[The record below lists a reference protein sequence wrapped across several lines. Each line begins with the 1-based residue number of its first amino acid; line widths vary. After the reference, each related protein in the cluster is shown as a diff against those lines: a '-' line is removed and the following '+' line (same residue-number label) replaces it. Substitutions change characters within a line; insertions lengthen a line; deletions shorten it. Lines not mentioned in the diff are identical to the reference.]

1 MDLKSSSDEQQ
12 ADFSPIDFRA
22 ELNDDQYAAV
32 SAEPGPALVL
42 AGAGSGKT
50 RTLTYRV
57 AWLLTH
63 DVHPGEI
70 LLLTFTNKAA
80 REMLSRVENLTG
92 VAMQR
97 FWGGTFHHIGQRT
110 LRIHGKAIGLGPNFN
125 ILDQSDAESLL
136 NATIRDE
143 DKSFFK
149 DKDHPKAKVIAN
161 IISLARNTQLPID
174 EIIESRYP
182 YFEYLAER
190 INQFNLIYQESKL
203 KQQVVDFDDLL
214 DHWLKLLRQE
224 KAIALQ
230 FQERFKH
237 ILVDEYQDTNK
248 IQSAII
254 DLLGVNHQI
263 MAVGDDA
270 QCIYTWRGANIE
282 NIMTFADRHP
292 GAVIHKIE
300 INYRST
306 PEILNLANGIL
317 SAQPLGTGYRKEL
330 RAVRPS
336 SMIPFVVPVMDG
348 RKQAHFI
355 MKRIEGL
362 LDQGYQLSDMAVL
375 YRAHHHAIDTQIELS
390 RASIPFVIT
399 SGVRFFEQ
407 AHIKDLVSQLAFVY
421 NPQDISAFMRFTCLL
436 PRIGEVTARNLHRKV
451 MEQADVK
458 SISPI
463 QAFSADEVIKKVP
476 ADAREEWQDLA
487 FTLSDVVKATGNR
500 TPREIVKIAI
510 EGWYSGYIRNLYSN
524 WSDRIDDLESL
535 AGFANRFDDMTELL
549 SQLVLLNSEI
559 SDRGIDRDVDALRL
573 TTVHQAKGL
582 EFPIV
587 FVIGLA
593 EGLFPNKRALDEDN
607 LDEERRLFYVAITR
621 AKDELYL
628 SYPLINEHGGPS
640 MRLNPSRFLDEINRE
655 HYEILR
661 IHETTDW

>member
-1 MDLKSSSDEQQ
+1 MEISGSCNERL
-12 ADFSPIDFRA
+12 ADFSPIDFRS

-63 DVHPGEI
+63 GVHPGEI

-92 VAMQR
+92 VAMR
-97 FWGGTFHHIGQRT
+97 KFWGGTFHHIGQRT
-110 LRIHGKAIGLGPNFN
+110 LRMHGKAIGLGPNFS
-125 ILDQSDAESLL
+125 ILDQSDVESLL
-136 NATIRDE
+136 ADTIRE
-143 DKSFFK
+143 DDKNFFK
-149 DKDHPKAKVIAN
+149 NKDHPKARVISD
-161 IISLARNTQLPID
+161 IISLGRNTLLPID
-174 EIIESRYP
+174 EIIDSRYP
-182 YFEYLAER
+182 YFEYLADT
-190 INQFNLIYQESKL
+190 ISHFNQAYQARKL
-203 KQQVVDFDDLL
+203 RQQVVDFDDLL
-214 DHWLKLLRQE
+214 EHWLKLLRQE
-224 KAIALQ
+224 KTVASQ

-248 IQSAII
+248 IQSELI

-270 QCIYTWRGANIE
+270 QCIYTWRGANFE

-292 GAVIHKIE
+292 GTVIHKIE

-330 RAVRPS
+330 RAVRS
-336 SMIPFVVPVMDG
+336 SSLIPFVVPVMDG
-348 RKQAHFI
+348 RKQAQFI
-355 MKRIEGL
+355 MKRMEGL
-362 LDQGYQLSDMAVL
+362 LDHGYQLSDMAVL
-375 YRAHHHAIDTQIELS
+375 YRAHHHAIDLQIELS
-390 RASIPFVIT
+390 RASVPFVIT

-421 NPQDISAFMRFTCLL
+421 NPQDISAFQRFTCLL
-436 PRIGEVTARNLHRKV
+436 PRIGEKTAGRLHRLV
-451 MEQADVK
+451 VEQAREK
-458 SISPI
+458 NISPI
-463 QAFSADEVIKKVP
+463 QAFNADEVLNKVP
-476 ADAREEWQDLA
+476 ADAREAWRDLA
-487 FTLSDVVKATGNR
+487 FTLSDVAEAVGCRSPK
-500 TPREIVKIAI
+500 EIVEITI
-510 EGWYSGYIRNLYSN
+510 EGWYSGYIRNLYTN

-535 AGFANRFDDMTELL
+535 AGFAHRFDDMTELL
-549 SQLVLLNSEI
+549 SQLVLLNSEM
-559 SDRGIDRDVDALRL
+559 SDRGVDSDFEALRL

-582 EFPIV
+582 EFSIV

-593 EGLFPNKRALDEDN
+593 EGLFPNKRALDENN

-640 MRLNPSRFLDEINRE
+640 MRLSPSRFLDEIHRD

-661 IHETTDW
+661 IHDTADW

>member
-1 MDLKSSSDEQQ
+1 MELPSSFNESP
-12 ADFSPIDFRA
+12 AGFSPIDFRA
-22 ELNDDQYAAV
+22 ELNDEQYAAV

-63 DVHPGEI
+63 GVNPWEI

-80 REMLSRVENLTG
+80 HEMLSRVENLTG
-92 VAMQR
+92 VAMHK
-97 FWGGTFHHIGQRT
+97 FWGGTFHHIGQRV
-110 LRIHGKAIGLGPNFN
+110 LRIHGKAIGLEPHFN

-136 NATIRDE
+136 NATIRE
-143 DKSFFK
+143 DDKNFFK
-149 DKDHPKAKVIAN
+149 NKDNPKTRVISD
-161 IISLARNTQLPID
+161 IISLARNTLLPID
-174 EIIESRYP
+174 EIIDNRYN
-182 YFEYLAER
+182 YFEHLADKIR
-190 INQFNLIYQESKL
+190 HFNHIYQECKL

-214 DHWLKLLRQE
+214 DHWLKLLRQDE
-224 KAIALQ
+224 VLATQ

-248 IQSAII
+248 IQSELI
-254 DLLGVNHQI
+254 DLLGLNHQI

-270 QCIYTWRGANIE
+270 QCIYTWRGANFE
-282 NIMTFADRHP
+282 NIMTFTDRHP

-317 SAQPLGTGYRKEL
+317 STQPLGTGYRKEL
-330 RAVRPS
+330 RAVRS
-336 SMIPFVVPVMDG
+336 SNLIPFVVPVMDG
-348 RKQAHFI
+348 KKQAQFI
-355 MKRIEGL
+355 MKRMEGL
-362 LDQGYQLSDMAVL
+362 FDQGYQLSDMAVL
-375 YRAHHHAIDTQIELS
+375 YRAHHHAIDMQIELS

-407 AHIKDLVSQLAFVY
+407 AHIKDLVSQLAYVY
-421 NPQDISAFMRFTCLL
+421 NPQDSSAFQRFTCLL
-436 PRIGEVTARNLHRKV
+436 PRVGEKTASRLHRLV
-451 MEQADVK
+451 LEQSGEK
-458 SISPI
+458 NISPI
-463 QAFSADEVIKKVP
+463 QAFSVDEVIKKVP
-476 ADAREEWQDLA
+476 VDAQEDWHDLA
-487 FTLSDVVKATGNR
+487 YTLQDMAAAVGNR
-500 TPREIVKIAI
+500 TPKEIVKITI
-510 EGWYSGYIRNLYSN
+510 EGWYSSYIRNLYSN

-535 AGFANRFDDMTELL
+535 VGFAHRFDDMTELL

-559 SDRGIDRDVDALRL
+559 SDRDVDEDFDALRL

-587 FVIGLA
+587 FIIGLA
-593 EGLFPNKRALDEDN
+593 EGLFPNKRAMDEDN

-628 SYPLINEHGGPS
+628 SYPMINEYGSPS
-640 MRLNPSRFLDEINRE
+640 MRLNPSRFLDEIDRE